1 MKKPIVSIITPVY
14 NSGKLIE
21 KTINSVRNQSY
32 TQFEMILIDDCSIDN
47 SRAIIEKITEID
59 PRIRYIRLDRNSGAA
74 VARNTGIKAAK
85 GRYIAF
91 LDSDDM
97 WKKEKLTRQIGFMEK
112 NNVAFTY
119 TAFETI
125 TEDGDLIQDRVNVP
139 EKLNYTQL
147 LKNTAIACS
156 TVIVDRG
163 KIGDF
168 QMPSVRKGQD
178 TATWLML
185 LRESVSYAFGINEIL
200 SSYRKVTGS
209 ISDDKLGALKRTWN
223 TYRNIEK
230 LPLLKAIYYF
240 SWYVYNAIKKRIK

>member
-14 NSGKLIE
+14 NSEKLIE

-32 TQFEMILIDDCSIDN
+32 TQFEMILVDDCSIDN
-47 SRAIIEKITEID
+47 SREIIKKIAEID
-59 PRIRYIRLDRNSGAA
+59 HRIRYIRLDQNSGAA
-74 VARNTGIKAAK
+74 VARNTGIKAAE

-97 WKKEKLTRQIGFMEK
+97 WKKEKLTRQISFMEK

-125 TEDGDLIQDRVNVP
+125 TEDGYLIQDRVNVP
-139 EKLNYTQL
+139 NKLNYTQL

-156 TVIVDRG
+156 TVIIDRG
-163 KIGDF
+163 HIGDF

-185 LRESVSYAFGINEIL
+185 LRESVSYAYGINEVL

-209 ISDDKLGALKRTWN
+209 ISDDKLSALKRTWN

-230 LPLLKAIYYF
+230 LPFIKATYYF